1 MNSIV
6 LDILKVN
13 RKRFTA
19 KQFDVLKTIASHPN
33 GYDYRKGYESKS
45 SNIYYLPA
53 NKQAVED
60 KLKPIG
66 LTMMSIPANDGSR
79 RKLYS
84 LRLAKL
90 PTNMDRCA
98 KCGFVQLA
106 DELLNSGCV
115 KCDREKPTDKPQ
127 AQ

>member
-1 MNSIV
+1 VSAKGVAMNSIV

-79 RKLYS
+79 RKLYPQIWIAAQNAG
-84 LRLAKL
+84 LF
-90 PTNMDRCA
+90 N
-98 KCGFVQLA
+98 
-106 DELLNSGCV
+106 LLMSCLILDV
-115 KCDREKPTDKPQ
+115 
-127 AQ
+127 